1 MNHVFRHIVFL
12 LVAAALLLPPLGVL
26 AQDSIPITATEESQ
40 APAEEKAEKF
50 DAKSFIFGHTGDS
63 YCFHITEIKGEP
75 VCVWLPVIVKCK
87 DGGGWH
93 CFSSKHICELKEG
106 ETFEHNGA
114 RFYIP
119 PISADKYPG
128 KLVEVKADGSLSRP
142 FDISFTKNAF
152 GIFIVCIFLVAFFL
166 PAARKYKKD
175 PMAQP
180 TKYQGLVE
188 WLTYMVLDGIV
199 RPNIRE
205 EKVKK
210 FAPYLLTVF
219 FFIFFANL
227 FGLIPFFPFGANVTG
242 NLSITIV
249 LALMTYF
256 FVNLFGN
263 RHYWKDILWP
273 DVPVFLKAFPLMPI
287 IELIS
292 TITKPFALMVRLFA
306 NILAGHIVIMVLMA
320 LIFIIGGM
328 YGAGMG
334 GVMSVVSIFM
344 TIFMTALELLVAYIQ
359 AYVFTMLSSIFIGMA
374 QEEPKHE

>member
-1 MNHVFRHIVFL
+1 MRNVLKHSILILFL
-12 LVAAALLLPPLGVL
+12 ALLTLGRGF
-26 AQDSIPITATEESQ
+26 AQDTIPAVAEATPA
-40 APAEEKAEKF
+40 APEEKSEKF

-63 YCFHITEIKGEP
+63 YCFHITEINEHP
-75 VCVWLPVIVKCK
+75 VCVWLPVMVKCK
-87 DGGGWH
+87 DGDWH
-93 CFSSKHICELKEG
+93 CFSSKHVCELKDG

-114 RFYIP
+114 HFYVS
-119 PISADKYPG
+119 PINADKYPG

-152 GIFIVCIFLVAFFL
+152 GIFIVIIFMLAFFL
-166 PAARKYKKD
+166 PAAKMYKKN

-188 WLTYMVLDGIV
+188 WLTYTVLDGII
-199 RPNIRE
+199 RPNIPE
-205 EKVKK
+205 KKVKK

-227 FGLIPFFPFGANVTG
+227 FGLIPFFPFSANVTG
-242 NLSITIV
+242 NLSITVV
-249 LALMTYF
+249 LALLTYF

-263 RHYWKDILWP
+263 KHYWKDILWP
-273 DVPVFLKAFPLMPI
+273 DVPIFLKAFPLMPI

-334 GVMSVVSIFM
+334 GVMSIVSIFM

-359 AYVFTMLSSIFIGMA
+359 AYVFTILSSLFIGMA
-374 QEEPKHE
+374 QHEPEHE